1 MLPVGNWC
9 AVRARRRALLV
20 SLVATALVLLG
31 QAGQAAAARDA
42 AGAAGAGC
50 TRPYTD
56 DSPWNTAIAL
66 APVYAADGA
75 SRVAQITESLTSDPS
90 QFTYPVYEAA
100 KRGRASVVRVF
111 DALSRMRAGGAK
123 LVNTQGGTLRI
134 PLPKNARPTAETGQL
149 IVVDSRTGREWGAFG
164 LGRRGKAWSALF
176 AYAFSTKTNGVPAIG
191 NDGAGIAARAGASY
205 LAGLIRACEITRGQI
220 DHAVAL
226 AYDSP
231 SIAHI
236 APLRGTNG
244 TNGSPAALPV
254 GARLQLDPT
263 VTEAELSELGCRRA
277 CYTIAR
283 AMQQYGAFVVG
294 RSGRPKIYVEHN
306 LTARWKGA
314 VRSDTVSAIPVER
327 LRVLDLTDELRITK
341 KFKRTKVRAGKVL
354 TASMELAPAAAD
366 TGASGRVFCHA
377 AVGENRS
384 LKPLKAVTTAR
395 PSGHEQALCR
405 WRVPAGL
412 RGKTIDFSF
421 QVVYQHGGVRND
433 FSARVTR

>member
-1 MLPVGNWC
+1 MLSVGNRC
-9 AVRARRRALLV
+9 AARVRRGALLV
-20 SLVATALVLLG
+20 SLAATALALLG
-31 QAGQAAAARDA
+31 QAGQASAAPDRLDPPS
-42 AGAAGAGC
+42 GSC

-56 DSPWNTAIAL
+56 ESPWNTTIPE
-66 APVYAADGA
+66 APVYAVDSA
-75 SRVAQITESLTSDPS
+75 SRVAQITDSLTSDPS
-90 QFTYPVYEAA
+90 QFTYPVYEA
-100 KRGRASVVRVF
+100 KRGRAAVVRVF
-111 DALSRMRAGGAK
+111 DALSNIRARGAK

-134 PLPKNARPTAETGQL
+134 PLPKNAKPTAETGQL
-149 IVVDSRTGREWGAFG
+149 IVIDSSTGEEWGVFG
-164 LGRRGKAWSALF
+164 LGRRGKSWSALF
-176 AYAFSTKTNGVPAIG
+176 GYRFSTATNGVPAIG

-205 LAGLIRACEITRGQI
+205 LAGLIRACEIERGQVE
-220 DHAVAL
+220 HAVAL

-263 VTEAELSELGCRRA
+263 LTEAELAELGCRRA

-283 AMQQYGAFVVG
+283 AMQRYGAFVVG

-327 LRVLDLTDELRITK
+327 LRVLDLTDELRITR
-341 KFKRTKVRAGKVL
+341 KFKRTRVRAGKLL

-366 TGASGRVFCHA
+366 AGVSGRVFCHA
-377 AVGENRS
+377 SVGETRS
-384 LKPLKAVTTAR
+384 LKPLRAATTAR
-395 PSGHEQALCR
+395 PSGHERALCR
-405 WRVPAGL
+405 WRIPPNL
-412 RGKTIDFSF
+412 KGKTIDFSF